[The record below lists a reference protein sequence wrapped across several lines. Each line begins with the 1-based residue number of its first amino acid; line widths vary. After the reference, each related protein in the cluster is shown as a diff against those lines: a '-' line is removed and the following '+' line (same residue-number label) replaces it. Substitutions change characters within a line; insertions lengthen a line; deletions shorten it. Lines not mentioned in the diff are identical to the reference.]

1 MAHVRFSSTLG
12 FFFFA
17 LAFVLG
23 FSVSRAGA
31 VRADGQEYVRLA
43 DGSTVSLAAG
53 TAVNLATPPFL
64 VKGKRY
70 AFTWA
75 GGGPPQTY
83 AIKEIAPNGWILVEV
98 ADEVTRPDLYIP
110 GEFPLRWLH
119 VGLAVSIQEMRPLP

>member
-1 MAHVRFSSTLG
+1 MAHVRFHNPLA
-12 FFFFA
+12 FLFLA

-23 FSVSRAGA
+23 FSVSRASA
-31 VRADGQEYVRLA
+31 VRANGQEYVRLA

-64 VKGKRY
+64 VRGKRY

-83 AIKEIAPNGWILVEV
+83 TVKDIAANGWIVVEV
-98 ADEVTRPDLYIP
+98 ADEITRPDLYIP

-119 VGLAVSIQEMRPLP
+119 VGLAVSVQEMRPLP